1 MIRHILIS
9 EDQIVSARWKEAFP
23 AGTVAGSIAVAQ
35 TLLAEQVIVWLH
47 VPSVAAK
54 AITTPADV
62 IELLSPARLI
72 VLSDV
77 PSDEQALDLMDC
89 GAVGYC
95 HSCAGA
101 KMLHQV
107 AAVVENRGLWV
118 GESLLRRMIRASQT
132 AQLPAAPEPELL
144 TRLSIREREVALAA
158 ANGAS
163 NKEIAREL
171 KITERTV
178 KVHLGAVFAKLDVRD
193 RLHLAILLRRI
204 F

>member
-1 MIRHILIS
+1 MRR
-9 EDQIVSARWKEAFP
+9 Q
-23 AGTVAGSIAVAQ
+23 
-35 TLLAEQVIVWLH
+35 
-47 VPSVAAK
+47 
-54 AITTPADV
+54 AD
-62 IELLSPARLI
+62 A
-72 VLSDV
+72 
-77 PSDEQALDLMDC
+77 
-89 GAVGYC
+89 
-95 HSCAGA
+95 
-101 KMLHQV
+101 
-107 AAVVENRGLWV
+107 
-118 GESLLRRMIRASQT
+118 
-132 AQLPAAPEPELL
+132 AAPEPELL

>member
-1 MIRHILIS
+1 MTRHILIC
-9 EDQIVSARWKEAFP
+9 EDQLVSARWKEAFP
-23 AGTVAGSIAVAQ
+23 AGTVAGSVAAAQ
-35 TLLAEQVIVWLH
+35 TLLEEQVIVWLH

-54 AITTPADV
+54 AIATPAGV
-62 IELLSPARLI
+62 IELFSPARLI

-89 GAVGYC
+89 GVVGYC
-95 HSCAGA
+95 HSCAGP

-118 GESLLRRMIRASQT
+118 GEDLLRRMIRASQA
-132 AQLPAAPEPELL
+132 AQLPAAPDPELL
-144 TRLSIREREVALAA
+144 TRLSIREREVALAV

-171 KITERTV
+171 EITERTV
-178 KVHLGAVFAKLDVRD
+178 KAHLGAVFAKLDVRD
-193 RLHLAILLRRI
+193 RLHLALLLRRPS
-204 F
+204 

>member
-1 MIRHILIS
+1 
-9 EDQIVSARWKEAFP
+9 
-23 AGTVAGSIAVAQ
+23 
-35 TLLAEQVIVWLH
+35 
-47 VPSVAAK
+47 
-54 AITTPADV
+54 
-62 IELLSPARLI
+62 
-72 VLSDV
+72 
-77 PSDEQALDLMDC
+77 
-89 GAVGYC
+89 
-95 HSCAGA
+95 
-101 KMLHQV
+101 MLHQV